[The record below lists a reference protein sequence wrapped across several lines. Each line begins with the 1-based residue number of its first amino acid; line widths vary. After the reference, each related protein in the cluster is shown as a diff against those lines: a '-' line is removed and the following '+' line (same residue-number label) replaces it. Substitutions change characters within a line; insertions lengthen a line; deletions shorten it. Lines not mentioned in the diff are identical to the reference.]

1 LREACAELQDALG
14 EKLEEWQWGKIHKL
28 HLNHALGRISVFKS
42 LLGIGPLSAPGDGM
56 TINVGFY
63 RHSNP
68 YSHTVGAALRFV
80 VDFGGRQHSGFILP
94 SGQSGHPLS
103 VHYADQ
109 TAMWLGGKRVTLCDE
124 SGNDNDGGLVLK
136 PD

>member
-1 LREACAELQDALG
+1 LL
-14 EKLEEWQWGKIHKL
+14 
-28 HLNHALGRISVFKS
+28 LNHALGRIGIFKS
-42 LLGIGPLSAPGDGM
+42 LLGVGPLSTPGDGM

-68 YSHTVGAALRFV
+68 YSHTVGAALRFI
-80 VDFGGRQHSGFILP
+80 VDFGAQQESGFILP

-109 TAMWLGGKRVTLCDE
+109 TAIWLSGKRVTLNDE
-124 SGNDNDGGLVLK
+124 SRNDTPYGGGLVLK
-136 PD
+136 PG